1 VSQPTIHDVAKLAGV
16 SKSLVSLVMR
26 GADNVS
32 DEKRS
37 AVLAAAEELGY
48 RPNAVARSLVSRRTH
63 HLGLML
69 SDLHNPYFAEVAVG
83 VMEAAT
89 EHDYRVL
96 LNTGFMSPAR
106 EADALDTLLEL
117 RMDGVLMA
125 GARVAS
131 SVIRHVAQSVPVVAI
146 TRNVRLPGVDVV
158 VNDDRLGATM
168 AVDHLVSLGHRR
180 IAHIDGGGGSGAKR
194 RARGFLDAMARH
206 GLARQARRIAG
217 EYTEEAGT
225 RGVAELLAEGARS
238 TAIFCANDYQAVG
251 AVDALRKAD
260 LSVPEDVS
268 VVGYDNVH
276 LAALGQVNLTTV
288 HQPRHEM
295 GRQAAKLILERL
307 QLRTAGQDRPD
318 RRVIIPPEFVVRG
331 STAPPAS

>member
-1 VSQPTIHDVAKLAGV
+1 MSHPTIRDVAQRAGV

-32 DEKRS
+32 DKKRS

-48 RPNAVARSLVSRRTH
+48 RPNVVARSLVSRRTH

-69 SDLHNPYFAEVAVG
+69 SDLHNPFFAEVAFG
-83 VMEAAT
+83 VMEVAA

-96 LNTGFMSPAR
+96 LNTGFMSPAK

-125 GARVAS
+125 GARVQS
-131 SVIRHVAQSVPVVAI
+131 SVIRHVAEAIPVVAI

-158 VNDDRLGATM
+158 VNDDRLGASL

-206 GLARQARRIAG
+206 GLAECVRRVRG
-217 EYTEEAGT
+217 EYTEEAGA
-225 RGVAELLAEGARS
+225 RGVAELLANRARP

-251 AVDALRKAD
+251 ALDALREAD
-260 LSVPEDVS
+260 LDVPGDVS
-268 VVGYDNVH
+268 LVGYDNVH
-276 LAALGQVNLTTV
+276 LASLRQLDLTTI

-295 GRQAAKLILERL
+295 GQWAARLILDRL
-307 QLRTAGQDRPD
+307 EHDRHRAD
-318 RRVIIPPEFVVRG
+318 QRVIIPPELVVRG
-331 STAPPAS
+331 TTAPPRQ